1 MMAQTLRN
9 RHHPKIVPLLEALE
23 VVAALVPFVASSLV
37 EEVAGDFVDTLVVVH
52 PAAAL
57 VAFAVRHKADFVEDK
72 AVVAVDIPAVAVDI
86 PAADVVHRIG
96 DNSLDVALEGKDAP
110 GVVVDRV
117 G

>member
-1 MMAQTLRN
+1 MAQTLRN

-72 AVVAVDIPAVAVDI
+72 AVVAVDIPA
-86 PAADVVHRIG
+86 ADVVHRIG